1 LAVLDQLDL
10 TNVENAFA
18 EIGVPIKDESG
29 NFKTLYEVIE
39 DANSKW
45 AYLTEEQQ
53 QNIIDFNKE
62 VFK

>member
-1 LAVLDQLDL
+1 MAQLDL
-10 TNVENAFA
+10 TNVEKAFA
-18 EIGVPIKDESG
+18 EIGVNIKDANGEYL
-29 NFKTLYEVIE
+29 TLYEVIE

-53 QNIIDFNKE
+53 QNIINFNKE